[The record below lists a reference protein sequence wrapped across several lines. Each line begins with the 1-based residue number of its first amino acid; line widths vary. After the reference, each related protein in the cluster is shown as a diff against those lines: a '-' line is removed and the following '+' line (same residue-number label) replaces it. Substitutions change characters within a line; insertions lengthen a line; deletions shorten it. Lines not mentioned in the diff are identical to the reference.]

1 MKFIHAISWA
11 LSISI
16 YTQGH
21 FGSFDIMLVRCVVV
35 CSRFF
40 ARFAFQKSRRAARP
54 TTPHTQTA
62 DRAQR
67 ERETSARGRC
77 LLRLSLLYVVRICF
91 AWLIDTWYYQFEMF
105 GNNFIIYSWPLYLI
119 SMVYHFVLFFNF
131 DYWIPKNT
139 VASILCI
146 CKYIQL
152 FQKAYNIYIQYEIID
167 FRTSIEGI
175 FC

>member
-1 MKFIHAISWA
+1 MSPFNFNLYTRSFRVIWYNACA
-11 LSISI
+11 LCCGVLSL
-16 YTQGH
+16 
-21 FGSFDIMLVRCVVV
+21 F
-35 CSRFF
+35 CSLCFSKKPPR
-40 ARFAFQKSRRAARP
+40 RPPNNTTHTDSRQS
-54 TTPHTQTA
+54 T
-62 DRAQR
+62 

-131 DYWIPKNT
+131 DYWIAKNT

-152 FQKAYNIYIQYEIID
+152 LSGYYKHN
-167 FRTSIEGI
+167 
-175 FC
+175 